1 MVDDT
6 IQMIDKD
13 TCRMFQLY
21 FYVNLF
27 NPLKD
32 SAIIE
37 VLTTNTEERENRIE
51 NFIIENNIERS

>member
-37 VLTTNTEERENRIE
+37 VLTTNKEERENRIE
-51 NFIIENNIERS
+51 NFTIENNIERS

>member
-37 VLTTNTEERENRIE
+37 VLTTNKEERENRIE

>member
-13 TCRMFQLY
+13 ICRMFQLY

-37 VLTTNTEERENRIE
+37 VLTTNKEERENRIE
-51 NFIIENNIERS
+51 NFTIENNIERS